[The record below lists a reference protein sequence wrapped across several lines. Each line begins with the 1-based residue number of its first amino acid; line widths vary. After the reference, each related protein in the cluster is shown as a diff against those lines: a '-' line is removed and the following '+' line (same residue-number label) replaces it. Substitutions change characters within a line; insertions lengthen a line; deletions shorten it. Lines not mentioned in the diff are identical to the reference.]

1 MLAAPRV
8 TGRYNLRF
16 TLQLSRSRQREVKAG
31 RPYITDAV
39 TENGAKQISLQFQCN
54 FPNLFAFSMVAFIHG
69 NMNCTTSL

>member
-39 TENGAKQISLQFQCN
+39 TENGAKQISLQIPVQFSKFIC
-54 FPNLFAFSMVAFIHG
+54 LFHG
-69 NMNCTTSL
+69 RIYPW